1 LRLTPQEEGA
11 AMSASEA
18 PSQLS
23 LVSPATE
30 DALERRAAPTLFG
43 GGSARSALLARA
55 LRSTVKPFISV
66 WSRAPLL
73 PWPYFVVDYAGL
85 LVKPV
90 AGTTYETVE
99 LPHCRAQLL
108 RTPETDDRV
117 VVYLHG
123 GAFVVGGKFLHRSLM
138 SRIAERTRSTLLAVD
153 YRQLPHH
160 SVSAS
165 IADALDAY
173 RHVLESGVPAS
184 KFLIMGDSAG
194 GYLTFQVALAAKA
207 AGLPMPAGLVA
218 MSPLIDFDGTAK
230 VEARSAAGCAVF
242 PLNCFDGLSRVV
254 LRAARRAGEEQA
266 LPDAPSCRELG
277 GLPPSLI
284 QSSSSEMVHPDA
296 ESMAAALLAAGVDCD
311 LQVWDHQVHV
321 FQAAAGFL
329 PEADQALEEIADF
342 VDEVVPDRLWAVETV
357 SASVGG

>member
-1 LRLTPQEEGA
+1 MTA
-11 AMSASEA
+11 AEA
-18 PSQLS
+18 RSQLT
-23 LVSPATE
+23 LVPPAAE
-30 DALERRAAPTLFG
+30 AALERRARPTLFG
-43 GGSARSALLARA
+43 GGSARSALLARV
-55 LRSTVKPFISV
+55 LRTTVKPFISV

-73 PWPYFVVDYAGL
+73 PWPYAVVDYAGL
-85 LVKPV
+85 LAKPV
-90 AGTTYETVE
+90 AGTTYETIG

-108 RTPETDDRV
+108 RTPASEDRV

-123 GAFVVGGKFLHRSLM
+123 GAFVVGGRFLHRGLM

-160 SVSAS
+160 PVSAS

-184 KFLIMGDSAG
+184 DVLVMGDSAG
-194 GYLTFQVALAAKA
+194 GYLTFQVALAAQA

-230 VEARSAAGCAVF
+230 VGAESAPDCAVF

-254 LRAARRAGEEQA
+254 LRAARRAGEDQA
-266 LPDAPSCRELG
+266 LPDAPSSRELR

-284 QSSSSEMVHPDA
+284 QVSSAEMVHPDA
-296 ESMAAALLAAGVDCD
+296 ESMAAALVAAGVDCE
-311 LQVWDHQVHV
+311 LQVWDRQVHV

-329 PEADQALEEIADF
+329 PEADQALEEIAEF
-342 VDEVVPDRLWAVETV
+342 VDEVVPDRLWAVE
-357 SASVGG
+357 G